1 MTVLGLDFTAG
12 ALLTGAITGLGYGLL
27 ATGLILVY
35 RATRIINFAHGEI
48 GAFCA
53 LVLAELVLNEHWA
66 FLPALAVALAAGA
79 AIGIAWERVVLRPLR
94 DRPRLVLLVATVGIS
109 QVMSAAQQILPTIRH
124 PGPFP
129 SPLHLTW
136 DVAGT
141 VLTGSDVLLLIVAP
155 AVGVVLIVLWRT
167 QLGLA
172 IRAAAENLDA
182 ARLAGIPTASLA
194 SAVFGIAGVLA
205 AISYVLIDPIQ
216 GTSTSSLGAALGP
229 SLLLRALIA
238 ALAGRMWSI
247 PQAMA
252 GGVLLGA
259 FEGVVLQGHPSDP
272 GVADVYL
279 LGVLVLL
286 LLVRGIRD
294 ETTGSWALAPAVAPL
309 SRVLLRDRRA
319 RVLSHGPAA
328 LAIVVAIAIPF
339 VLASATDQ
347 FTLTEMVIYAIAGL
361 SIVVVTGWTGELSLA
376 QFAFVGAGA
385 LLVPRLESA
394 GFGWPA
400 AVVVSAAV
408 GAIGALLIGL
418 PALRIR
424 GVQLAVVTL
433 GVSVAASN
441 WLFQSNVL
449 TGGQSL
455 ILSSLPRIGHV
466 NLADERTYYFVCLVV
481 LLVVAGALS
490 HLRRTGAGRAMLA
503 VRDNEPVAAAMT
515 VWPTAVRIGAF
526 ALGGAVATL
535 AGALLG
541 GLLQSYGQA
550 NFPPDLSLT
559 LLGMA
564 VMGGVGSISGTAL
577 AAAAVIAI
585 PALIGPTITNALG
598 DNQSVLGL
606 VGGVGLCLF
615 LIAEP
620 GGLGGQ
626 LQRQRERLIRRLTPS
641 GRPDAGAAA
650 PGQELSVG
658 VRARP
663 PAETDP
669 SVVALQ
675 AEGVH
680 VSFGGVRANDGVS
693 IRVGMGEIVGLL
705 GTNGSG
711 KTTLMNATSG
721 TVPLADGAIA
731 LFGEDMTKR
740 GAVRRSECGMARVFQ
755 DGRLYESLTVAE
767 TLAVSMESRWRSSLL
782 GCLLALP
789 PFQAAEWSIEEEV
802 EHRAAEFGLTGYLD
816 RLTSELSMGTRRV
829 VELACIV
836 SAQPRMVLLDEPTAG
851 IAQREAEAFG
861 PMICRIRDSLGC
873 GVLLIEHDI
882 PLLLS
887 VCDRIYVM
895 NAGRVLMEGLPDQ
908 VRNDPRVIAAYLGA
922 DARAIDRSGAP
933 QPPASPSAQ
942 ALKEP
947 TV

>member
-1 MTVLGLDFTAG
+1 MTLLGLHFTGG

-27 ATGLILVY
+27 GAGLILVY

-66 FLPALAVALAAGA
+66 FLPALGAALAVGA
-79 AIGIAWERVVLRPLR
+79 ALGVFWERVVLRRLR
-94 DRPRLVLLVATVGIS
+94 DRPRLVLLVATVGIA

-136 DVAGT
+136 KVAGT
-141 VLTGSDVLLLIVAP
+141 VLTGGDVLLLIVAP
-155 AVGVVLIVLWRT
+155 AVCVVLIVLWRT

-182 ARLAGIPTASLA
+182 ARLAGIPTATLA
-194 SAVFGIAGVLA
+194 SAVFAMAGVLA
-205 AISYVLIDPIQ
+205 ALSYVLIDPIQ
-216 GTSTSSLGAALGP
+216 GTSASSLGAALGP

-252 GGVLLGA
+252 GGVVLGA
-259 FEGVVLQGHPSDP
+259 FEGVILQSHPSDP

-279 LGVLVLL
+279 LGVLILL

-294 ETTGSWALAPAVAPL
+294 ETSGSWSLAPAIAPL

-319 RVLSHGPAA
+319 RALSFGPAG
-328 LAIVVAIAIPF
+328 LAIVVAVVIPF
-339 VLASATDQ
+339 VLASATDE
-347 FTLTEMVIYAIAGL
+347 FTLTEMVIYGIAGL
-361 SIVVVTGWTGELSLA
+361 SIVVVTGWTGELSLG

-385 LLVPRLESA
+385 LLVPRLEAA

-400 AVVVSAAV
+400 AVVVSAGV
-408 GAIGALLIGL
+408 GAIGALVIGL

-441 WLFQSNVL
+441 WLFQSNLL
-449 TGGQSL
+449 TRGQSL
-455 ILSSLPRIGHV
+455 ILTSLPRIGHV
-466 NLADERTYYFVCLVV
+466 NLADNRTYYFVCLAV
-481 LLVVAGALS
+481 LLVIAGGLT

-503 VRDNEPVAAAMT
+503 VRDNEVAAAAMT
-515 VWPTAVRIGAF
+515 VWPAAVRIGAF
-526 ALGGAVATL
+526 ALAGAVATL

-606 VGGVGLCLF
+606 VGGVGLCVF
-615 LIAEP
+615 LIVEP

-626 LQRQRERLIRRLTPS
+626 IQRQRERLIRRLIPGASVAVTAPAVGPGPMTTPRVGPPVGS
-641 GRPDAGAAA
+641 SSD
-650 PGQELSVG
+650 PGV
-658 VRARP
+658 
-663 PAETDP
+663 PAL
-669 SVVALQ
+669 VAE
-675 AEGVH
+675 AVH

-693 IRVGMGEIVGLL
+693 INVGMGEIVGLL

-711 KTTLMNATSG
+711 KTTLMNAVSG

-731 LFGEDMTKR
+731 LFGEDVSKR
-740 GAVRRSECGMARVFQ
+740 GAVQRAECGMARVFQ
-755 DGRLYESLTVAE
+755 DGRLFESLTVAE

-782 GCLLALP
+782 GCLIALP
-789 PFQAAEWSIEEEV
+789 HFQAAEWAIEDEV
-802 EHRAAEFGLTGYLD
+802 EQRAAEFGLTGYLD
-816 RLTSELSMGTRRV
+816 RLTSELSMGTRRI

-836 SAQPRMVLLDEPTAG
+836 SAHPRMVLLDEPTAG

-861 PMICRIRDSLGC
+861 PLIRRIRDSLGC

-882 PLLLS
+882 PLMLS
-887 VCDRIYVM
+887 VCDRIYAM
-895 NAGRVLMEGLPDQ
+895 NAGRVLTEGPPDQ
-908 VRNDPRVIAAYLGA
+908 VRSDPRVVAAYLGG
-922 DARAIDRSGAP
+922 DPRAIARSGATSSFQSNQGGEKHP
-933 QPPASPSAQ
+933 
-942 ALKEP
+942 
-947 TV
+947 